1 MHKTALLLVFVLV
14 MSLFSSS
21 YHAEAKP
28 SSKVPT
34 LRGVQNP
41 TDDKSVKIIK
51 TTQSRFLQVL
61 YIVTVEI
68 CAGKDKLYSPELSI
82 KSDTDSIIVKISGL
96 ILPKTCRNN
105 DFFIRADNP
114 DTISV
119 IFSSNQDLERIPH

>member
-1 MHKTALLLVFVLV
+1 MHKTALLLVFVLA
-14 MSLFSSS
+14 MSLLSNS
-21 YHAEAKP
+21 YLAEAKP
-28 SSKVPT
+28 SHKEPT

-41 TDDKSVKIIK
+41 SDDKSVKITK
-51 TTQSRFLQVL
+51 TTQSRFLRVL
-61 YIVTVEI
+61 YIVTIEI

-82 KSDTDSIIVKISGL
+82 KSDTDSVLVKISGL